1 MIQAKIKDIE
11 LKFYT
16 NEKVFSPTEVD
27 KGTIAMLEGLEFN
40 EEEKVLDL
48 GCGYGVVGLYVAKV
62 IGSDKVILSD
72 ASENCVKL
80 SKDNAKLNGVE
91 GLKIVQSNAFKSL
104 EDAHF
109 TYILSYP
116 PYHVDFNVP
125 KEFIEKG
132 FNRLKIGGKMVM
144 VTKRKEWYKNK
155 LTAIFGGVQIREVE
169 GYFIFTAEKRFP
181 TYANK
186 KGGNR

>member
-27 KGTIAMLEGLEFN
+27 KGTIAMLEALELTA
-40 EEEKVLDL
+40 EDKVLDL
-48 GCGYGVVGLYVAKV
+48 GCGYGVVGIYVAKV
-62 IGSDKVILSD
+62 IGIDKVVLSD
-72 ASENCVKL
+72 SSENSVKL

-91 GLKIVQSNAFKSL
+91 GVKIVQSNAFKSL
-104 EDAHF
+104 DEAYF
-109 TYILSYP
+109 TYILTYP

-144 VTKRKEWYKNK
+144 VTKRKEWYKNR
-155 LTAIFGGVQIREVE
+155 LTAIFGGVQVKELE

-186 KGGNR
+186 KGDNR